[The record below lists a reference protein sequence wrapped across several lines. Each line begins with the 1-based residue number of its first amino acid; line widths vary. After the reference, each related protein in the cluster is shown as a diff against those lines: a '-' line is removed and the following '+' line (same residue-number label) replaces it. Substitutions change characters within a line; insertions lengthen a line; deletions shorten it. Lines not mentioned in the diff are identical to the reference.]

1 MRADMPVQIRH
12 ERKDNMDV
20 QRKRNR
26 CALAVIVLFAAL
38 AVFFIMKKPGIF
50 AGKHKQDI
58 ITESTLEKIIK
69 VSDLSVFETVYNG
82 VAQVYGPEDE
92 TDFYA
97 YYEAR
102 VKAGIDLK
110 EVDIVMDGKN
120 KKISVTLPAVKINE
134 IIVDESSLDYIF
146 INKKADNEMAFQRA
160 YKAAET
166 DVAAEAEDETA
177 IYELA
182 GENAANI
189 VEALIK
195 PFVLQLDAEY
205 EMEISLEDGTKNE
218 T

>member
-1 MRADMPVQIRH
+1 
-12 ERKDNMDV
+12 MDV
-20 QRKRNR
+20 QMKRNR
-26 CALAVIVLFAAL
+26 CGLAFIVLFAAL
-38 AVFFIMKKPGIF
+38 AVFLIIKKPGIF
-50 AGKHKQDI
+50 AGRHQKNM

-82 VAQVYGPEDE
+82 VAQIDGPDDE

-97 YYEAR
+97 YYEAT

-110 EVDIVMDGKN
+110 EVDIVTDEKN
-120 KKISVTLPAVKINE
+120 KKISVTLPPVKINE
-134 IIVDESSLDYIF
+134 IIVDESSLDY
-146 INKKADNEMAFQRA
+146 KKADNEMAFQRA
-160 YKAAET
+160 YRAAET
-166 DVAAEAEDETA
+166 DVAAEAENETA

-205 EMEISLEDGTKNE
+205 EMEIFMEEKIEKS
-218 T
+218 

>member
-1 MRADMPVQIRH
+1 
-12 ERKDNMDV
+12 MDV
-20 QRKRNR
+20 QMKRNR
-26 CALAVIVLFAAL
+26 CGLAFIVLFAAL
-38 AVFFIMKKPGIF
+38 AVFLIIKKPGIF
-50 AGKHKQDI
+50 AGRHQKNM

-82 VAQVYGPEDE
+82 VAQIDGPDDE

-97 YYEAR
+97 YYEAT

-110 EVDIVMDGKN
+110 EVDIVTDEKN
-120 KKISVTLPAVKINE
+120 KKISVTLPPVKINE

-160 YKAAET
+160 YRAAET
-166 DVAAEAEDETA
+166 DVAAEAENETA

-205 EMEISLEDGTKNE
+205 EMEIFMEEKIEKS
-218 T
+218 